1 VYIAPKREGV
11 FTCIIDLTVLPKKKM
26 KYRTALV

>member
-11 FTCIIDLTVLPKKKM
+11 FTCIIDLTVLPKKNEI
-26 KYRTALV
+26 